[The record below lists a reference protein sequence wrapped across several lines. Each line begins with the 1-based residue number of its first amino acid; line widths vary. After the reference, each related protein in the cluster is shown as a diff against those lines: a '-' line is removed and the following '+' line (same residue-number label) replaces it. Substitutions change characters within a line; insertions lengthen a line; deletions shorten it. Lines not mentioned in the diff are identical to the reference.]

1 MPSFTATLVVEGR
14 GANVVVP
21 PKVIEAL
28 GGGGRIPVQ
37 ARFDAVEYQGSVVSM
52 GGEMVIG
59 VTKAVRDQLGKGH
72 GDSVKVVLERDVA
85 ERTVDV
91 PDDLAKALKAAGVVK
106 QWDALAYTY
115 RKEHVRSI
123 TEAKKP
129 ETRATRV
136 AKAVAAL
143 TGR

>member
-1 MPSFTATLVVEGR
+1 MPAFTAPLVVEGR
-14 GANVVVP
+14 GAHFVVP
-21 PKVIEAL
+21 AKVIEAL

-37 ARFDAVEYQGSVVSM
+37 ARFDAVTYQGSVVSM
-52 GGEMVIG
+52 AGAMVIG
-59 VTKAVRDQLGKGH
+59 VPKAIREQMGKGD

-91 PDDLAKALKAAGVVK
+91 PDDLAKALKAAGVRK
-106 QWDALAYTY
+106 QFDALAYTY

-129 ETRATRV
+129 ETRAKRV
-136 AKAVAAL
+136 ERAVDSLRA
-143 TGR
+143 

>member
-1 MPSFTATLVVEGR
+1 VPTFKTSLVVEGR
-14 GANVVVP
+14 GAHVVVP
-21 PKVIEAL
+21 APVIDAL

-52 GGEMVIG
+52 GGKMVIG
-59 VTKAVRDQLGKGH
+59 VPKAIREQMGKGN
-72 GDSVKVVLERDVA
+72 GDAVEVVLDRDVA

-91 PDDLAKALKAAGVVK
+91 PDDLAKALKAAGVTK

-129 ETRATRV
+129 ETRTSRIQ
-136 AKAVAAL
+136 KAVDAL
-143 TGR
+143 KG

>member
-1 MPSFTATLVVEGR
+1 MATFTAPLVVEGR
-14 GANVVVP
+14 GAHFVVP
-21 PKVIEAL
+21 AKVIEAL

-37 ARFDAVEYQGSVVSM
+37 ARFDAVTYQGSVVSM
-52 GGEMVIG
+52 AGAMVIG
-59 VTKAVRDQLGKGH
+59 VPKAIREQMGKGD

-91 PDDLAKALKAAGVVK
+91 PDDLAKALKAAGVRK
-106 QWDALAYTY
+106 QFDALAYTY

-129 ETRATRV
+129 ETRAKRV
-136 AKAVAAL
+136 ERAVDSLRA
-143 TGR
+143 